1 VIDPRALTLTQWTDA
16 VVLTL
21 ATSAPM
27 PKLQGD
33 DWATWALAVV
43 QIPSIANLT
52 PPDPRG
58 FGAWNVW
65 AERFVQ
71 AVPL

>member
-1 VIDPRALTLTQWTDA
+1 VIDPRRLTLTQWTDA
-16 VVLTL
+16 VGLTL
-21 ATSAPM
+21 ATSAPI
-27 PKLQGD
+27 PKLQGK
-33 DWATWALAVV
+33 DWKSWALNVV
-43 QIPSIANLT
+43 EVPTIAALT

-58 FGAWNVW
+58 FLDWRSW